1 MLKWLRR
8 STRSW
13 FIGLAIGAI
22 VVVFIF
28 WGVGSYKSAESQQ
41 AAVVNGAVIPMTE
54 FSRQYN
60 ELVKRYQERTGGEVT
75 PEMIKSLR
83 LKEMALS
90 QLVEEAL
97 LLQAGQRLGLEV
109 SNDEL
114 RRHIQS
120 YPFFQQDGKFDE
132 KRYYALLSRHH
143 LTPQAFEAQERQ
155 QLLLRK
161 VVEEVTSFAK
171 VSDAELQEFFRV
183 AREEVDVNYLAVSP
197 EKFLARENPAD
208 DAVAR
213 YYQENEAEFR
223 LPDRVRVNYLIFRP
237 KDYLNRVKLS
247 PAAIADYLKEH
258 QDEYTRP
265 LVIRAQQILLTL
277 PPKATDAERQ
287 QVTQKAQALLGQAR
301 AGEDFAA
308 LARAHSQDTA
318 SRDKGGDL
326 GLVRRG
332 QNAAPWDKVAFGLKP
347 GTAGLATTDKG
358 IYLIKLEEIKETEP
372 LPDAAK
378 QVESRLKEEQ
388 ARQLAK
394 DAAQQA
400 REDLSGGSVAQV
412 AQKLGV
418 TSQETPLI
426 ALSGTVPGLGIQP
439 AFNQAALRLKPGEV
453 SKVVELPEGLAV
465 LKGVE
470 HQAAHLPPLA
480 QIKDQV
486 KAALKNSLARK
497 QAEQEAARLLGELRQ
512 GKPWGQVAAAA
523 GLAVKDSGFFTRFQG
538 FLGQRQAESL
548 TGAAF
553 QLSRQHPYPEK
564 PLWFQNQYFLLAFKA
579 RREPDAQEF
588 QKERDQMQAQFLNQK
603 QQVLFASW
611 LDGER
616 RGAKIQVFVKAQ
628 D

>member
-13 FIGLAIGAI
+13 FIYLAIGAI

-28 WGVGSYKSAESQQ
+28 FGVGSYSASRSQE
-41 AAVVNGAVIPMTE
+41 AAEVNGVIIPMTE
-54 FSRQYN
+54 YNRQYN
-60 ELVKRYQERTGGEVT
+60 ELVKRYQERSGGEVT
-75 PEMIKSLR
+75 PEIIKSLR
-83 LKEMALS
+83 LKEMALA

-97 LLQAGQRLGLEV
+97 LLQAGERLGLEV
-109 SNDEL
+109 SNAEL
-114 RRHIQS
+114 RQHIQS

-132 KRYYALLSRHH
+132 KRYYAILSRHH
-143 LTPQAFEAQERQ
+143 LSPQGFETQERR

-171 VSDAELQEFFRV
+171 VSDAELQEFFRM
-183 AREEVDVNYLAVSP
+183 AKEAVDVNYMAVPP

-223 LPDRVRVNYLIFRP
+223 LPDRARVNYLIFRP
-237 KDYLNRVKLS
+237 KDYLNRVKLT
-247 PAAIADYLKEH
+247 PTAVADYLKEH

-265 LVIRAQQILLTL
+265 LVIQARQILLTL
-277 PPKATDAERQ
+277 PPKATDAHRQ
-287 QVTQKAQALLGQAR
+287 QATQKAQELMGKAR
-301 AGEDFAA
+301 AGEDFAV
-308 LARAHSQDTA
+308 LARVHSQDAA
-318 SRDKGGDL
+318 SREKGGDL
-326 GLVRRG
+326 GVVRRG
-332 QNAAPWDKVAFGLKP
+332 QNAASWDNVAFGLQP
-347 GTAGLATTDKG
+347 GTMGLATTDKG
-358 IYLIKLEEIKETEP
+358 IYLIKLEEIKETEL

-388 ARQLAK
+388 ARELAK
-394 DAAQQA
+394 GAAQQA
-400 REDLSGGSVAQV
+400 REEMSGSSLAQV

-418 TSQETPLI
+418 PSQETPLI
-426 ALSGTVPGLGIQP
+426 ALSATIPGLGMQP
-439 AFNQAALRLKPGEV
+439 AFNQAALRLKPQEI
-453 SKVVELPEGLAV
+453 SKVVELTEGFAV
-465 LKGVE
+465 LQGVE

-486 KAALKNSLARK
+486 SAALKKSLARK
-497 QAEQEAARLLGELRQ
+497 QAEQEAIRLLGELRQ

-523 GLAVKDSGFFTRFQG
+523 SLPAKNSGFFTRFQG
-538 FLGQRQAESL
+538 FLGQRQAESI

-553 QLSRQHPYPEK
+553 QLSQQNPYPEK
-564 PLWFQNQYFLLAFKA
+564 PLWFQNQYYLLAFKA
-579 RREPDAQEF
+579 RRAPDAQEF

-603 QQVLFASW
+603 QQTLFASW

-616 RGAKIQVFVKAQ
+616 RSAKIQIFVKAQ

>member
-13 FIGLAIGAI
+13 FIYLAIGAI

-28 WGVGSYKSAESQQ
+28 WGVGSYKASRSNDAAE
-41 AAVVNGAVIPMTE
+41 VNGTVIPMTE

-109 SNDEL
+109 TTAEL
-114 RRHIQS
+114 RHQIES

-132 KRYYALLSRHH
+132 KRYFALLARHH
-143 LTPQAFEAQERQ
+143 LSPQGFETLERQ

-171 VSDAELQEFFRV
+171 VSDPELQEMFRL
-183 AREEVDVNYLAVSP
+183 AKEEVNVSYLAVSP
-197 EKFLARENPAD
+197 EKFLARQTPAD
-208 DAVAR
+208 EAVAR

-223 LPDRVRVNYLIFRP
+223 LPDRARVNYLIFRG
-237 KDYLNRVKLS
+237 KDYLNRVKLT
-247 PAAIADYLKEH
+247 PTAVEDYLTAH

-265 LVIRAQQILLTL
+265 QAIQARQILLTL

-287 QVTQKAQALLGQAR
+287 QAGQKAQELLAKAR
-301 AGEDFAA
+301 AGEDFAG
-308 LARAHSQDTA
+308 LARAHSQDAA
-318 SRDKGGDL
+318 SRDKDGDL

-332 QNAAPWDKVAFGLKP
+332 QNPPEWDKVAFGLKP
-347 GTAGLATTDKG
+347 GTMGLAATSKG
-358 IYLIKLEEIKETEP
+358 IYLIKLEEIKEMER
-372 LPDAAK
+372 LPDAAR
-378 QVESRLKEEQ
+378 QVESRLKEEK

-400 REDLSGGSVAQV
+400 REELSRGSLAQV

-418 TSQETPLI
+418 TPQETPLI
-426 ALSGTVPGLGIQP
+426 ALSGTVPGLGLQP
-439 AFNQAALRLKPGEV
+439 AFNQAALHLKPQEI
-453 SKVVELPEGLAV
+453 SKMVELPEGFAV
-465 LKGVE
+465 LQGVE
-470 HQAAHLPPLA
+470 HQPAHLPPLA

-486 KAALKNSLARK
+486 KAALKNHLARK
-497 QAEQEAARLLGELRQ
+497 QAEQEATRLLGDLRQ
-512 GKPWGQVAAAA
+512 GKSWAQVAAAT
-523 GLAVKDSGFFTRFQG
+523 GLTVKESGFFTRFQG
-538 FLGQRQAESL
+538 FLGQRQADSL

-553 QLSRQHPYPEK
+553 QLSRQHPYPET
-564 PLWFQNQYFLLAFKA
+564 PLWWQNQYYLLAFKA
-579 RREPDAQEF
+579 RREPTPQEF
-588 QKERDQMQAQFLNQK
+588 NRERDQMRAQFLNQK
-603 QQVLFASW
+603 QQLLFTSW

-616 RGAKIQVFVKAQ
+616 RNAKIEVFVKP
-628 D
+628 

>member
-13 FIGLAIGAI
+13 FIYLAIGAI

-28 WGVGSYKSAESQQ
+28 FGVGSYKSAQ
-41 AAVVNGAVIPMTE
+41 ANRAAEVNGHVISMTE
-54 FSRQYN
+54 FGQQYN
-60 ELVKRYQERTGGEVT
+60 DLVKRYQERTGAEVT

-109 SNDEL
+109 TAAEL
-114 RRHIQS
+114 RHQIQG

-132 KRYYALLSRHH
+132 KRYFWVLSRHH
-143 LTPQAFEAQERQ
+143 LSPQDFEAQERR

-161 VVEEVTSFAK
+161 VIAEVTSFAK
-171 VSDAELQEFFRV
+171 VSDPELRELFRM
-183 AREEVDVNYLAVSP
+183 AKEEADVSYLAVSP
-197 EKFLARENPAD
+197 EKFLARQNPAD
-208 DAVAR
+208 EAVAR

-223 LPDRVRVNYLIFRP
+223 LPDRARVSYLIFRT
-237 KDYLNRVKLS
+237 KDYLNRVKLT
-247 PAAIADYLKEH
+247 PTAVEDYLKEH

-265 LVIRAQQILLTL
+265 RVIRAQQILLTL

-287 QVTQKAQALLGQAR
+287 QAAQKAQELLGKAR

-326 GLVRRG
+326 GLVQRG
-332 QNAAPWDKVAFGLKP
+332 QNPPEWDKVAFALKP
-347 GTAGLATTDKG
+347 RTMGLAATSKG
-358 IYLIKLEEIKETEP
+358 IYLIKLEEIKEMER
-372 LPDAAK
+372 LPDAAN
-378 QVESRLKEEQ
+378 QVESRLKGEK

-400 REDLSGGSVAQV
+400 REELSRGSLAQV
-412 AQKLGV
+412 AQKLGL
-418 TSQETPLI
+418 TPQETSLF
-426 ALSGTVPGLGIQP
+426 ALSGAVPGLGLQP
-439 AFNQAALRLKPGEV
+439 AFNQAALHLKPQEL
-453 SKVVELPEGLAV
+453 SKVVELPEGFAILQ
-465 LKGVE
+465 GVE
-470 HQAAHLPPLA
+470 HQAAHLPSLA

-486 KAALKNSLARK
+486 KAALSKQLARK
-497 QAEQEAARLLGELRQ
+497 QAEQEAGRVLGELRQ
-512 GKPWGQVAAAA
+512 GKPLAQVAAAA

-538 FLGQRQAESL
+538 FQGQRQADSL
-548 TGAAF
+548 TSAAF

-564 PLWFQNQYFLLAFKA
+564 PLWWQNQYYLLAFKA
-579 RREPDAQEF
+579 RREPGPQAFHQEL
-588 QKERDQMQAQFLNQK
+588 DQMRAQFLDQK
-603 QQVLFASW
+603 QQLIFASW

-616 RGAKIQVFVKAQ
+616 RRAKIQVFVQ
-628 D
+628 P

>member
-13 FIGLAIGAI
+13 FIYLAIGAI

-28 WGVGSYKSAESQQ
+28 WGVGSYKASRDQDAAE
-41 AAVVNGAVIPMTE
+41 VNGVVIPMTE

-60 ELVKRYQERTGGEVT
+60 ELVKRYQEKTGGEVT

-109 SNDEL
+109 TNAEL
-114 RRHIQS
+114 RHHIQS

-132 KRYYALLSRHH
+132 KRYFGLLSRHR
-143 LTPQAFEAQERQ
+143 LSPQSFETQERQ

-171 VSDAELQEFFRV
+171 VSDAELQEFFRM
-183 AREEVDVNYLAVSP
+183 AKEEVDVNYVAVDP

-223 LPDRVRVNYLIFRP
+223 LPDRARVNYLIFRP
-237 KDYLNRVKLS
+237 HDYLNRVKLT
-247 PAAIADYLKEH
+247 PTAVENYLKEH

-265 LVIRAQQILLTL
+265 LVIRAQQILLAL

-287 QVTQKAQALLGQAR
+287 QAAQKAQALMGKAR

-308 LARAHSQDTA
+308 LARAHSQDAA

-326 GLVRRG
+326 GSVRRG

-347 GTAGLATTDKG
+347 GTMGLATTDKG
-358 IYLIKLEEIKETEP
+358 IYLIKLEEIKETEL

-394 DAAQQA
+394 DAAQKA
-400 REDLSGGSVAQV
+400 REELSGGSLTQV

-418 TSQETPLI
+418 PPQETPLI
-426 ALSGTVPGLGIQP
+426 ALSGTVPGLGMQP
-439 AFNQAALRLKPGEV
+439 AFNQAALGLKPQEI
-453 SKVVELPEGLAV
+453 SKVVELPQGFAV
-465 LKGVE
+465 LKGLE
-470 HQAAHLPPLA
+470 HQAAHLPPLT
-480 QIKDQV
+480 QVKDQV
-486 KAALKNSLARK
+486 KAALKKNLARK
-497 QAEQEAARLLGELRQ
+497 QAEQEATRLLGELRQ
-512 GKPWGQVAAAA
+512 GKPLAQAAAAA
-523 GLAVKDSGFFTRFQG
+523 GLPVKDSGFFTRFQG
-538 FLGQRQAESL
+538 FLGQRQAESM

-564 PLWFQNQYFLLAFKA
+564 PLWFQNQYYLLAFKA
-579 RREPDAQEF
+579 RREPNAQEF
-588 QKERDQMQAQFLNQK
+588 RKERDQMQAQFLNQK
-603 QQVLFASW
+603 QQLLFASW

-616 RGAKIQVFVKAQ
+616 RSAKIQVFIKAQ